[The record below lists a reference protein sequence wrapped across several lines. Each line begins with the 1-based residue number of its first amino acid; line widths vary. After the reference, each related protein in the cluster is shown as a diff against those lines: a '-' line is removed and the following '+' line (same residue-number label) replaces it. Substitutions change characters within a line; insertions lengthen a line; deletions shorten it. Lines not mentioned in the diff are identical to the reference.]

1 MSLEQIDRNLTT
13 LRHIDGSWNM
23 PQMPEQVML
32 DLAILPGMKSEN
44 LESLL
49 YGAANEIAAPPTPSP
64 IRLPPSL
71 DAQQIDVPQIDPAQ
85 PGGGE
90 SSARFLTR
98 WMSAIQG
105 GDRPLEVS
113 ETNNQAVFDWK
124 RRAVQ
129 DGYIEMD
136 DAELTDPR
144 WRPEYNS
151 INYDMT
157 RDRMERDFM
166 GGEEGALS
174 IRETGNIFDDWLSP
188 SGLARAAIEAD
199 LAWDYGEIKDEFMDW
214 PSKARKWWSDVSS
227 VPSPGGAGPID
238 VAKSTMDMVTGP
250 LDEALVPALNWFLI
264 LSGVGNTF
272 LSVKGLSLGA
282 ASVTGTKLATGM
294 EATRRAKGI
303 GPIARALTP
312 AQRFETGFAGQAGAA
327 GTRLTNFGRPS
338 GLSNYLVGGI
348 GGQYTGNVVGRG
360 AAAVGQAMPG
370 VAVSGTSSL
379 AEQAVWMGSKM
390 QQWRNLRAVQAGKVG
405 FQNVWK
411 TGLGL
416 RSIEAVRPG
425 DREDRGDGG
434 FALEDVG
441 IVSELRDKYLY
452 PTSMTNIAGDLVFDL
467 MFTPYTLFEPGT
479 IKSVMRG
486 AGMIKNRSLHATAR
500 VLPSVRKHLA
510 AKGHLGSRAIATFHD
525 ASLDFLRRTDPD
537 LAAEYDKM
545 AQAEGPGAAL
555 SKVFFNGSDDDF
567 GGAYVHALYSIGIEH
582 AARQTANLLG
592 GVKENYSR
600 NPIYNTVKAFLEGQT
615 RYLDPHDM
623 YGNLAEIASQVEI
636 GGAVGQAA
644 KALDDDTI
652 IQNELAKLVDQFLE
666 TSAEASA
673 RGGNVVDGHV
683 RLIRQ
688 SDPNSLDYHHWRP
701 LRHGEVPDVD
711 ARITDLDLEEY
722 ASFHG
727 RPLDEVKD
735 FFNNPEPGI
744 PGGLRVDLSPSFE
757 GRHRVHSWGEV
768 QAGTARRWDSAK
780 SRWMWDTEIIAPG
793 DELIPKDRVGT
804 LKGVVH
810 NHNAKRDGTIADLIN
825 NLESGNP
832 NLAPGLHDMIPHT
845 GNIPARTGGAKGY
858 SPTVPALHNA
868 LTDDFLERFSH
879 WNEYVAASDQLGE
892 EISRMGMDKAQYLKA
907 LSHGNRRLGLF
918 PFAKDDPLRPRPYA
932 GHLFGESAGDYSYIE
947 WINQGMYSPLVR
959 ALDQSKGRYH
969 LARMGTVTKQEAI
982 EFTAQIKYRYD
993 MLRTIRRF
1001 KTWGLIGAVDEAVA
1015 EVVQNAGGKL
1025 GQRAAANF
1033 IKQAM
1038 ADEAAAGERVL
1049 SRAFGGKTQGKF
1061 SQLAEAVMSLGDDSP
1076 LNMQGLEDL
1085 LVEELTSFANSPEW
1099 VARFGLKELADA
1111 GHDAV
1116 ETARK
1121 RSKQL
1126 TKESNWM
1133 AAEIDPRTLDA
1144 PFVQSMADKGYKV
1157 VHGVS
1162 FTDPRKLG
1170 NLMPELG
1177 LHQSHLTSKLTLG
1190 LSRQNPYWL
1199 SNLRMRTT
1207 KSTLAGALASHAS
1220 MVPAPTLPV
1229 YKGQQRVKTAAGI
1242 RDEFASGDP
1251 NSNGVRQIIDNLQR
1265 MVDEINQQNQIALDA
1280 VELGFETG
1288 PSKIGTRLKAS
1299 RTPYSV
1305 PDLGAR
1311 RYSEMKKR
1319 IMALDYSEEEFHAIW
1334 EGLKKARKLQD
1345 GLWVRGLA
1353 HLEDHLRSRP
1363 NLLDMT
1369 MTLGKHRAGD
1379 FMRNEGDGVKGLF
1392 TLFRTL
1398 PENMKRFATESGY
1411 RRGFG
1416 RTYGARAGTW
1426 MGTWLP
1432 ATGATAMAS
1441 EQHPDAAG
1449 FNAGPLRV
1457 TPRWGVLAGVPAA
1470 LMGNA
1475 ASKVLARR
1483 LAGLT
1488 PEVSRWASVG
1498 DTTSGVG
1505 TDIARLRDKPA
1516 MGLGGA
1522 GVGGGLG
1529 AGAGAYQ
1536 EGVYEEGGVS
1546 GALKGAAAWGTAG
1559 AIGGGLVR
1567 GKAWEALPFRNPQA
1581 LFSQTD
1587 WQKYAYM
1594 GDAYVNMRDYLRFS
1608 LSPIFDMSRYAE
1620 ALTLSQVVGSDV
1632 AKGMKLNQSP
1642 TSFRRALAK
1651 GYRQRGMDL
1660 DSASKA
1666 ANDEW
1671 TRVRNSFMKQAKGR
1685 GDFDWENI
1693 DNMSRWFTSVGIMG
1707 FSPQSWMSSTYGQL
1721 LQTGVNPDDAYDA
1734 ARSIYTYGLT
1744 GRSAAEQSV
1753 NMVFFPF
1760 SFMKKTVGHFADYMT
1775 EDYSRAVI
1783 LHDMMKTYEMMDEKY
1798 DLHEKYEAYLPIL
1811 GKMRRSNLFAYGLS
1825 LGEFGGPNAPF
1836 IRTLHHAPFIGQAAE
1851 AAVGG
1856 MAKQFGASD
1865 ETAENL
1871 MVSPL
1876 VSALMPNAVSIK
1888 DADDMNSIQ
1897 YNVKRMFPLWADFGH
1912 LVGDFFEQAEVITSP
1927 HHVTKREQNERAW
1940 DEWNAARDGAR
1951 AQLHGMGL
1959 PYSAV
1964 YRTSNP
1970 YFVDL
1975 KNWLDGEK
1983 ARLLAEYP
1991 SWGAEMVYSA
2001 ASANEL
2007 KVREEFSVQDVDKN
2021 AVVPFINWLA
2031 AERKALGDAIPGSL
2045 TDIDFAP
2052 PEHHEKVREAALYA
2066 VGVDP
2071 DFLAIYN
2078 RIWARDYGPISA
2090 EVR

>member
-272 LSVKGLSLGA
+272 LSVKGLALGA
-282 ASVTGTKLATGM
+282 SSVTGTKLATGM

-338 GLSNYLVGGI
+338 GLSNYLVGSI
-348 GGQYTGNVVGRG
+348 GGQYTSNAVGRG

-370 VAVSGTSSL
+370 MASMGTSSM

-416 RSIEAVRPG
+416 RGIEAVRPG

-441 IVSELRDKYLY
+441 VVSELRDQYLY
-452 PTSMTNIAGDLVFDL
+452 PTSMTNVAGDLVFDL

-510 AKGHLGSRAIATFHD
+510 AKGHLGSRAIATFND

-537 LAAEYDKM
+537 LAVEYEAM

-555 SKVFFNGSDDDF
+555 SKIFFNGSDDDF
-567 GGAYVHALYSIGIEH
+567 GAAYVHSLYSIGIEH
-582 AARQTANLLG
+582 AARQAANMIG
-592 GVKENYSR
+592 GVTENYSR

-623 YGNLAEIASQVEI
+623 YGNLAEIASQIEV
-636 GGAVGQAA
+636 GGSVSRGA
-644 KALDDDTI
+644 KALDNDTI
-652 IQNELAKLVDQFLE
+652 VQDELAKLVDQFLE
-666 TSAEASA
+666 TPAEAVA
-673 RGGNVVDGHV
+673 RGGNVGDGHV
-683 RLIRQ
+683 RLVLQ
-688 SDPNSLDYHHWRP
+688 PDPNSLDYHSWRP
-701 LRHGEVPDVD
+701 LRAGEVPDVD
-711 ARITDLDLEEY
+711 TKIMDLDLEEY
-722 ASFHG
+722 AAFHG
-727 RPLDEVKD
+727 RSLDEATD
-735 FFNNPEPGI
+735 FFNNPESGI

-757 GRHRVHSWGEV
+757 GRHRVYSWGEI
-768 QAGTARRWDSAK
+768 QAGTARRWAPAK
-780 SRWMWDTEIIAPG
+780 SRWMWDAEILGPDAG
-793 DELIPKDRVGT
+793 NRAGT

-832 NLAPGLHDMIPHT
+832 NLAPGLHDMIPQI

-858 SPTVPALHNA
+858 SATVPALHNA

-879 WNEYVAASDQLGE
+879 WNEYVAAADQLGE
-892 EISRMGMDKAQYLKA
+892 EISRMGMDSAQYLKA
-907 LSHGNRRLGLF
+907 LSHGNRRLGMF
-918 PFAKDDPLRPRPYA
+918 PFARDDPQRPRPYA
-932 GHLFGESAGDYSYIE
+932 GHLFGEGAGDYSYIE
-947 WINQGMYSPLVR
+947 WINKGMYAPLVR

-982 EFTAQIKYRYD
+982 EFSAQINYRYG
-993 MLRTIRRF
+993 MLRTLRKL
-1001 KTWGLIGAVDEAVA
+1001 KTIGLFGAVDEAVSGL
-1015 EVVQNAGGKL
+1015 VQGAGGKL
-1025 GQRAAANF
+1025 GRRAAANF
-1033 IKQAM
+1033 LKQAID
-1038 ADEAAAGERVL
+1038 AEATAGERVL
-1049 SRAFGGKTQGKF
+1049 TRAFGGKKEQGKF
-1061 SQLAEAVMSLGDDSP
+1061 GQLAEAVMSLGEDSP
-1076 LNMQGLEDL
+1076 LSLQGLEDF
-1085 LVEELTSFANSPEW
+1085 LVEELTTFANSPEW
-1099 VARFGLKELADA
+1099 VSRFGLKELVDA

-1121 RSKQL
+1121 RARQLQEESK
-1126 TKESNWM
+1126 WM
-1133 AAEIDPRTLDA
+1133 AAEIDPKTLDD
-1144 PFVQSMADKGYKV
+1144 PFVQSLADKGYKV

-1177 LHQSHLTSKLTLG
+1177 LQQSHLTSKLTLG

-1220 MVPAPTLPV
+1220 MVGAPSPAV
-1229 YKGQQRVKTAAGI
+1229 YKGQQRVKAATGI

-1251 NSNGVRQIIDNLQR
+1251 NSNGVQQIIDRLWSVVR
-1265 MVDEINQQNQIALDA
+1265 EINMDNQAALDR
-1280 VELGFETG
+1280 VELGLETAIG
-1288 PSKIGTRLKAS
+1288 TKVGTRLKAS

-1305 PDLGAR
+1305 PDLASLP
-1311 RYSEMKKR
+1311 YKQMKAN
-1319 IMALDYSEEEFHAIW
+1319 ITELGYSEEEFHAIW

-1345 GLWVRGLA
+1345 GMWVRGLA

-1411 RRGFG
+1411 RRGWS
-1416 RTYGARAGTW
+1416 RTYGGRAGTW
-1426 MGTWLP
+1426 LGTWLP
-1432 ATGATAMAS
+1432 ATGATAMAA
-1441 EQHPDAAG
+1441 EQDPNAAG
-1449 FNAGPLRV
+1449 FDMGGMRV
-1457 TPRWGVLAGVPAA
+1457 TPKYGLLTGVPAA

-1483 LAGLT
+1483 LMGLT
-1488 PEVSRWASVG
+1488 PEVSRFASVG
-1498 DTTSGVG
+1498 QTATGEAV
-1505 TDIARLRDKPA
+1505 DISRLRDKT
-1516 MGLGGA
+1516 
-1522 GVGGGLG
+1522 GVGK
-1529 AGAGAYQ
+1529 
-1536 EGVYEEGGVS
+1536 V
-1546 GALKGAAAWGTAG
+1546 
-1559 AIGGGLVR
+1559 
-1567 GKAWEALPFRNPQA
+1567 WEAMPFRNPQA

-1632 AKGMKLNQSP
+1632 AKGLKLNQSP
-1642 TSFRRALAK
+1642 TSFRRAIAK
-1651 GYRQRGMDL
+1651 GYRQRGYDEA
-1660 DSASKA
+1660 SALSA
-1666 ANDEW
+1666 ANTEW
-1671 TRVRNSFMKQAKGR
+1671 SRVRSSFMNQAKGR

-1707 FSPQSWMSSTYGQL
+1707 FSPQSWMASTYGQL

-1734 ARSIYTYGLT
+1734 ARGIYTYGLT

-1856 MAKQFGASD
+1856 MARQFGASA
-1865 ETAENL
+1865 ETAETL
-1871 MVSPL
+1871 MTSPL

-1897 YNVKRMFPLWADFGH
+1897 YNVKRMFPLWADFRH

-1959 PYSAV
+1959 PYSAI

-2007 KVREEFSVQDVDKN
+2007 KVREEFSVEDVDKN
-2021 AVVPFINWLA
+2021 AVVPFINWLD
-2031 AERKALGDAIPGSL
+2031 AERKSLGDAIPGSL

>member
-13 LRHIDGSWNM
+13 LRHIDGSWDM
-23 PQMPEQVML
+23 PPIPEQVML

-49 YGAANEIAAPPTPSP
+49 YGAASEIAAPPTPSP
-64 IRLPPSL
+64 LRLPTRIDP
-71 DAQQIDVPQIDPAQ
+71 QQVDVPLIDPAQ
-85 PGGGE
+85 PGEDGE
-90 SSARFLTR
+90 ESESVARFLTR

-105 GDRPLEVS
+105 GDRPHEVDAPP
-113 ETNNQAVFDWK
+113 NQVVLDWK
-124 RRAVQ
+124 RRAIQ
-129 DGYIEMD
+129 GGYVEMD
-136 DAELTDPR
+136 DAELIDPR
-144 WRPEYNS
+144 WRPEYNT

-166 GGEEGALS
+166 GGEEGSLS
-174 IRETGNIFDDWLSP
+174 IQETGNIFDDWLSP
-188 SGLARAAIEAD
+188 SGSARAGIEAD
-199 LAWDYGEIKDEFMDW
+199 LAWDYGHIIQEFKDWDD
-214 PSKARKWWSDVSS
+214 KARNWWNEISAFWDEGEVKG
-227 VPSPGGAGPID
+227 VPGWDA
-238 VAKSTMDMVTGP
+238 AAATLDMVTGP
-250 LDEALVPALNWFLI
+250 IDDALIPALNWFLI
-264 LSGVGNTF
+264 ISGAGNVYI
-272 LSVKGLSLGA
+272 SVRGLILGA
-282 ASVTGTKLATGM
+282 AVVRGSKLAVGA
-294 EATRRAKGI
+294 EVLRRGHKFAPGV
-303 GPIARALTP
+303 GALSRALTP
-312 AQRFETGFAGQAGAA
+312 AQRFETGFGGLQGAA
-327 GTRLTNFGRPS
+327 GTRLTNFGKPS
-338 GLSNYLVGGI
+338 SLSNYLVGGI
-348 GGQYTGNVVGRG
+348 GGQYTGNIVGRG
-360 AAAVGQAMPG
+360 AAAVGQAIPG
-370 VAVSGTSSL
+370 VAAGGTSSL
-379 AEQAVWMGSKM
+379 GQQAIWMGSKM
-390 QQWRNLRAVQAGKVG
+390 QQWRNLRAIQAGKVS
-405 FQNVWK
+405 FQNLWK

-416 RSIEAVRPG
+416 RGIEAVRPG
-425 DREDRGDGG
+425 DREDRGGG

-441 IVSELRDKYLY
+441 IVSELRDQYLY
-452 PTSMTNIAGDLVFDL
+452 PSSMTNIAGDLVFDL

-486 AGMIKNRSLHATAR
+486 AGMIKNRALNAAAI
-500 VLPSVRKHLA
+500 LPPVKKHLA
-510 AKGHLGSRAIATFHD
+510 AKGHMGSRAIATFHE
-525 ASLDFLRRTDPD
+525 ASLDFLRRHEPD
-537 LAAEYDKM
+537 LAVEYETM

-567 GGAYVHALYSIGIEH
+567 GAAYVHALYSIGIEH
-582 AARQTANLLG
+582 AARQAANMLA
-592 GVKENYSR
+592 GVKENYAR
-600 NPIYNTVKAFLEGQT
+600 NPVYNTVKAWLEGQT

-623 YGNLAEIASQVEI
+623 YGNLAEIAAQIEVSGSVKR
-636 GGAVGQAA
+636 GA
-644 KALDDDTI
+644 KALDNDTI
-652 IQNELAKLVDQFLE
+652 VQDELAKLVDQFLE
-666 TSAEASA
+666 TSAEAAA
-673 RGGNVVDGHV
+673 RGGTVGAGHV

-727 RPLDEVKD
+727 RPVDEVRD

-757 GRHRVHSWGEV
+757 GRHRVYSWGEI
-768 QAGTARRWDSAK
+768 QAGTARRWDPAK
-780 SRWMWDTEIIAPG
+780 SRWMWDTDIIAPG
-793 DELIPKDRVGT
+793 NELIPKDRVGT

-832 NLAPGLHDMIPHT
+832 NLAPGLHDMLPQT
-845 GNIPARTGGAKGY
+845 GNIPARTGGGQGY

-892 EISRMGMDKAQYLKA
+892 EISRAGMDNAQYLKA
-907 LSHGNRRLGLF
+907 LSPGGRRMGLF
-918 PFAKDDPLRPRPYA
+918 PFAKNDPMRPRPYV

-947 WINQGMYSPLVR
+947 WINRGMYAPLVR

-982 EFTAQIKYRYD
+982 EFVGQVKYRYD

-1015 EVVQNAGGKL
+1015 EVVENAGGKL

-1033 IKQAM
+1033 IKQAID
-1038 ADEAAAGERVL
+1038 AEAARGERIL
-1049 SRAFGGKTQGKF
+1049 TRAFGGKTQGKF
-1061 SQLAEAVMSLGDDSP
+1061 SQLVEAVMSLGDDSP
-1076 LNMQGLEDL
+1076 LNMQGLEDF
-1085 LVEELTSFANSPEW
+1085 LVEELTMFANSPEW

-1133 AAEIDPRTLDA
+1133 AAEIDPSTLDSA
-1144 PFVQSMADKGYKV
+1144 FVQSMVDKGYKV

-1170 NLMPELG
+1170 NLLPELG

-1190 LSRQNPYWL
+1190 LSRQNTHWL

-1207 KSTLAGALASHAS
+1207 KSTLAGALASHAA
-1220 MVPAPTLPV
+1220 MVPTPSPAV
-1229 YKGQQRVKTAAGI
+1229 VVGQQRVRVATGI

-1251 NSNGVRQIIDNLQR
+1251 NSNGVRQIIDRLQEI
-1265 MVDEINQQNQIALDA
+1265 VDEINQQNQIALDA

-1288 PSKIGTRLKAS
+1288 PSKIGTRLMAS

-1305 PDLGAR
+1305 PDLSAR

-1319 IMALDYSEEEFHAIW
+1319 IMAVGYTEEEFHAIW
-1334 EGLKKARKLQD
+1334 DGLKKARKLQD
-1345 GLWVRGLA
+1345 GMWVRGLA

-1363 NLLDMT
+1363 NLLDLT
-1369 MTLGKHRAGD
+1369 QTLGKHRAGD

-1411 RRGFG
+1411 RRGWS
-1416 RTYGARAGTW
+1416 RTYGGRAGTW
-1426 MGTWLP
+1426 MGTWFP

-1441 EQHPDAAG
+1441 EQDPDAWGFDAG
-1449 FNAGPLRV
+1449 GMRY
-1457 TPRWGVLAGVPAA
+1457 TPKWGAFTGIPAA

-1483 LAGLT
+1483 LMGLT

-1498 DTTSGVG
+1498 QTAAGEAV
-1505 TDIARLRDKPA
+1505 DINRLRDKS
-1516 MGLGGA
+1516 
-1522 GVGGGLG
+1522 GV
-1529 AGAGAYQ
+1529 
-1536 EGVYEEGGVS
+1536 
-1546 GALKGAAAWGTAG
+1546 
-1559 AIGGGLVR
+1559 
-1567 GKAWEALPFRNPQA
+1567 GKAWEAMPFRNPQA

-1587 WQKYAYM
+1587 WQKWAYM

-1642 TSFRRALAK
+1642 SAFRRALAK
-1651 GYRQRGMDL
+1651 GYRQRQGMD
-1660 DSASKA
+1660 KTA
-1666 ANDEW
+1666 ALAEANKEW
-1671 TRVRNSFMKQAKGR
+1671 DRVRSSFMAQAKGR

-1693 DNMSRWFTSVGIMG
+1693 DNLSRWFTSVGIMG
-1707 FSPQSWMSSTYGQL
+1707 FSPQSWMASTYGQL
-1721 LQTGVNPDDAYDA
+1721 LQAGVKQDDAYDA

-1753 NMVFFPF
+1753 NVVFFPF
-1760 SFMKKTVGHFADYMT
+1760 SFMKKTVGHFAQYMA

-1783 LHDMMKTYEMMDEKY
+1783 LHDMMKTYELMDEKY

-1836 IRTLHHAPFIGQAAE
+1836 LRTLHHAPFIGQAAE

-1856 MAKQFGASD
+1856 MARQFGAS
-1865 ETAENL
+1865 EEFAENL

-1888 DADDMNSIQ
+1888 DADDANSIE
-1897 YNVKRMFPLWADFGH
+1897 YNVKRMFPLWSDFGH
-1912 LVGDFFEQAEVITSP
+1912 LVGDFFEQAEVITST
-1927 HHVTKREQNERAW
+1927 HHVTKRKQNERAW
-1940 DEWNAARDGAR
+1940 GEWNDARDRVR
-1951 AQLHGMGL
+1951 AQLHASGL
-1959 PYSAV
+1959 PYTAV
-1964 YRTSNP
+1964 NRQEYQHLEDFLT
-1970 YFVDL
+1970 Y
-1975 KNWLDGEK
+1975 EK
-1983 ARLLAEYP
+1983 ARLLNKYP

-2001 ASANEL
+2001 ARDNEL
-2007 KVREEFSVQDVDKN
+2007 RSRLSYPVGGPEGIDEAVVIPFALRLDQMREEIKSLGWSLEDVDFMPPQHFTN
-2021 AVVPFINWLA
+2021 VRNLA
-2031 AERKALGDAIPGSL
+2031 ARFVAI
-2045 TDIDFAP
+2045 
-2052 PEHHEKVREAALYA
+2052 
-2066 VGVDP
+2066 DP

-2078 RIWARDYGPISA
+2078 RLWARDYGPISA

>member
-13 LRHIDGSWNM
+13 LRHIDGSWDM
-23 PQMPEQVML
+23 PPMPEQVML

-49 YGAANEIAAPPTPSP
+49 YGAASEIAAPPLPSP
-64 IRLPPSL
+64 LRLPSTVDP
-71 DAQQIDVPQIDPAQ
+71 QQIDVPLMDPAQ
-85 PGGGE
+85 PGGE
-90 SSARFLTR
+90 SAARFLTR
-98 WMSAIQG
+98 WMSAVQG
-105 GDRPLEVS
+105 GARPQEVS
-113 ETNNQAVFDWK
+113 ETSNQAVLDWK

-129 DGYIEMD
+129 EGYIEMD
-136 DAELTDPR
+136 DAELIDPR

-157 RDRMERDFM
+157 RDRMQRDFM

-188 SGLARAAIEAD
+188 SGLARAGIEAD
-199 LAWDYGEIKDEFMDW
+199 LAWDYGEIGREFMDW
-214 PSKARKWWSDVSS
+214 DDKARRWWGDVAS
-227 VPSPGGAGPID
+227 VWNEDDFSPVD
-238 VAKSTMDMVTGP
+238 LAKSTMDVVTGP
-250 LDEALVPALNWFLI
+250 IDEALVPALNWFLI
-264 LSGVGNTF
+264 LSGVGNTY
-272 LSVKGLSLGA
+272 LSVKGLVMGA
-282 ASVTGTKLATGM
+282 NAVRGTKLATGL
-294 EATRRAKGI
+294 EGARRARGV
-303 GPIARALTP
+303 GPLARALTP
-312 AQRFETGFAGQAGAA
+312 AQRFETGFAGMTGAA

-360 AAAVGQAMPG
+360 AAAVGQAIPG
-370 VAVSGTSSL
+370 VAAGGTSSL
-379 AEQAVWMGSKM
+379 GQQAVWMGSKM
-390 QQWRNLRAVQAGKVG
+390 QQWRNLRSVQAGKVG

-416 RSIEAVRPG
+416 RGIEAVRPG
-425 DREDRGDGG
+425 DREDRGGG

-441 IVSELRDKYLY
+441 IVSELRDQYLY
-452 PTSMTNIAGDLVFDL
+452 PSSMTNIAGDLVFDL

-486 AGMIKNRSLHATAR
+486 AGMIKNRTLHAAAH
-500 VLPSVRKHLA
+500 VLPPVRKHLA
-510 AKGHLGSRAIATFHD
+510 AKGHMGSRAVATFHE
-525 ASLDFLRRTDPD
+525 ASLDFLRRHDPD
-537 LAAEYDKM
+537 LAVEYETM
-545 AQAEGPGAAL
+545 AQSEGPGAAL

-567 GGAYVHALYSIGIEH
+567 GAAYVHALYSIGIEH
-582 AARQTANLLG
+582 AARQAANMIG
-592 GVKENYSR
+592 GVTENYAR
-600 NPIYNTVKAFLEGQT
+600 NPIYNTVKAWLEGQT

-623 YGNLAEIASQVEI
+623 YGNLAEIAAQIEVSGSVKR
-636 GGAVGQAA
+636 GA
-644 KALDDDTI
+644 KALDNDTI
-652 IQNELAKLVDQFLE
+652 VQNELAKLVDQFLE
-666 TSAEASA
+666 TSAEAAA
-673 RGGNVVDGHV
+673 RGGNVGPGHA
-683 RLIRQ
+683 RLIFQ
-688 SDPNSLDYHHWRP
+688 PDPNSLDYHHWRT
-701 LRHGEVPDVD
+701 LRPGEVPDVD
-711 ARITDLDLEEY
+711 ARIMDLDLEEY
-722 ASFHG
+722 AAFHG
-727 RPLDEVKD
+727 RSVDDIKD
-735 FFNNPEPGI
+735 FFNNPDFQHSMP
-744 PGGLRVDLSPSFE
+744 PSFE
-757 GRHRVHSWGEV
+757 GRHRVHSWGEI
-768 QAGTARRWDSAK
+768 QAGTARRWDPAK
-780 SRWMWDTEIIAPG
+780 SRWMWDSEILG
-793 DELIPKDRVGT
+793 DTGA

-832 NLAPGLHDMIPHT
+832 NLAPELHGIIPQI
-845 GNIPARTGGAKGY
+845 GQIPVRPMRTKGY
-858 SPTVPALHNA
+858 SATVPALHNA
-868 LTDDFLERFSH
+868 LTDDFLDRFSH
-879 WNEYVAASDQLGE
+879 WNEYVTAADQLGE
-892 EISRMGMDKAQYLKA
+892 EISRMGMDQAQYLKA
-907 LSHGNRRLGLF
+907 LSHGNRRLGMF
-918 PFAKDDPLRPRPYA
+918 PFAKNDPMRPRPYA

-947 WINQGMYSPLVR
+947 WINKGMYAPLVR

-982 EFTAQIKYRYD
+982 EFAGQINYRYG
-993 MLRTIRRF
+993 MLRTLRRL
-1001 KTWGLIGAVDEAVA
+1001 KTSGLFGAVDEAVA
-1015 EVVQNAGGKL
+1015 HLVQNSGGKL
-1025 GQRAAANF
+1025 GRRAAANF
-1033 IKQAM
+1033 LKQAM
-1038 ADEAAAGERVL
+1038 DAEVASGERVL
-1049 SRAFGGKTQGKF
+1049 SRAFGGKKDQGKF
-1061 SQLAEAVMSLGDDSP
+1061 GQLAEAVMSLGDDSP
-1076 LNMQGLEDL
+1076 LNLQGLEDF
-1085 LVEELTSFANSPEW
+1085 LVEELTTFANSPEW

-1121 RSKQL
+1121 RAKQL
-1126 TKESNWM
+1126 QNESNWM
-1133 AAEIDPRTLDA
+1133 AAEIDPSTLDNA
-1144 PFVQSMADKGYKV
+1144 FVQSMADKGYKV

-1207 KSTLAGALASHAS
+1207 KSTLAGALASHAA
-1220 MVPAPTLPV
+1220 MVPTPSPAV
-1229 YKGQQRVKTAAGI
+1229 YKGQQRVKAATGI
-1242 RDEFASGDP
+1242 SDEFASGDP
-1251 NSNGVRQIIDNLQR
+1251 NSNGVQQIIDRLWTVVR
-1265 MVDEINQQNQIALDA
+1265 EINMENQAALDR
-1280 VELGFETG
+1280 VELGLETAIG
-1288 PSKIGTRLKAS
+1288 TKVGTRLKAS

-1305 PDLGAR
+1305 PDLATLPYKQMKAR
-1311 RYSEMKKR
+1311 IGQLGYT
-1319 IMALDYSEEEFHAIW
+1319 EEEFHAIW

-1345 GLWVRGLA
+1345 GMWVRGLA

-1363 NLLDMT
+1363 NLLELT
-1369 MTLGKHRAGD
+1369 QTLGKHRAGD
-1379 FMRNEGDGVKGLF
+1379 FMRQEGDGVKGLF

-1411 RRGFG
+1411 RRGWS
-1416 RTYGARAGTW
+1416 RTYGGRAGTW

-1441 EQHPDAAG
+1441 EQDPDAWGFDAG
-1449 FNAGPLRV
+1449 GMRV
-1457 TPRWGVLAGVPAA
+1457 TPKWGLGTGIPAA

-1483 LAGLT
+1483 LMGLT

-1498 DTTSGVG
+1498 QTAAGEAV
-1505 TDIARLRDKPA
+1505 DINRLRDKS
-1516 MGLGGA
+1516 
-1522 GVGGGLG
+1522 GV
-1529 AGAGAYQ
+1529 
-1536 EGVYEEGGVS
+1536 
-1546 GALKGAAAWGTAG
+1546 
-1559 AIGGGLVR
+1559 

-1594 GDAYVNMRDYLRFS
+1594 GDGYVNMRDYLRFS

-1642 TSFRRALAK
+1642 TAFRRALSK
-1651 GYRQRGMDL
+1651 GFRQRGMDEI
-1660 DSASKA
+1660 SAAAA
-1666 ANDEW
+1666 ANTEW
-1671 TRVRNSFMKQAKGR
+1671 SRVRSSFMTQAKGR

-1707 FSPQSWMSSTYGQL
+1707 FSPQSWMASTYGQL
-1721 LQTGVNPDDAYDA
+1721 LQAGVKPDDAYDA

-1760 SFMKKTVGHFADYMT
+1760 SFMKKTVGHFAQYMT

-1783 LHDMMKTYEMMDEKY
+1783 LHDMMKTYELMDEKY

-1825 LGEFGGPNAPF
+1825 LGEFGGPNAPA

-1865 ETAENL
+1865 EFAENL

-1888 DADDMNSIQ
+1888 DADDANSIE

-1940 DEWNAARDGAR
+1940 DEWNNARNWARD
-1951 AQLHGMGL
+1951 QLHGMNL
-1959 PYSAV
+1959 PYSAI
-1964 YRTSNP
+1964 YRTGHP

-1975 KNWLDGEK
+1975 KNWLDGQK
-1983 ARLLAEYP
+1983 AKLLDKYP
-1991 SWGAEMVYSA
+1991 SWGAEMMYSA

-2007 KVREEFSVQDVDKN
+2007 KVRLEHSVQDVDIN
-2021 AVVPFINWLA
+2021 AVVPFSNWLA
-2031 AERKALGDAIPGSL
+2031 VERENMGAAIPGSL
-2045 TDIDFAP
+2045 SDIDFAP
-2052 PEHHEKVREAALYA
+2052 PEHHEDVREAALYY